1 MDCKILNMFLIY
13 QFGEPTSDVI
23 EPADS
28 NKQVSD
34 KKVEEKT
41 SAVPAELV
49 DNLHAARLPSGEI
62 LLISLYFFIIRKL
75 INKWLQNTGML

>member
-1 MDCKILNMFLIY
+1 MFLIY

-41 SAVPAELV
+41 SAVPAELI
-49 DNLHAARLPSGEI
+49 NLHAARLPSGEI
-62 LLISLYFFIIRKL
+62 LSKHWNVVEPSFCSKGWSYSLVITDI
-75 INKWLQNTGML
+75 T

>member
-1 MDCKILNMFLIY
+1 MFLIY

-62 LLISLYFFIIRKL
+62 LSKHWNVVEPSFCSKV
-75 INKWLQNTGML
+75 